1 MSFEWPLLLWGL
13 GLIPIAAAAHL
24 LWNRGRTQ
32 RARRFVSSGLSG
44 NVVVR
49 KPAWRRHVP
58 PAVYILALCA
68 AVLGLARPQAAIGVP
83 RERATVLLVIDT
95 SSSMRAGDVA
105 PSRLE
110 AAIDSVRLL
119 LRELPDR
126 YPVGLVGFSN
136 RAKILSVP
144 TSDRVAVTRALE
156 SIELEQ
162 GTAIG
167 DGLMRARDLA
177 TAPRRRVPTVAILLS
192 DGNNTTGQ
200 TDPLEAARVLRRARI
215 VVHSVV
221 VGRPHRTPRTGP
233 RPSND
238 ALLKDVAET
247 TGGRF
252 FAAASGGDL
261 DAAYRDLGSRISTVR
276 QQTEITAAFVGAAA
290 LLLLCGAGLSL
301 LWFNRLP

>member
-1 MSFEWPLLLWGL
+1 
-13 GLIPIAAAAHL
+13 
-24 LWNRGRTQ
+24 
-32 RARRFVSSGLSG
+32 
-44 NVVVR
+44 
-49 KPAWRRHVP
+49 
-58 PAVYILALCA
+58 
-68 AVLGLARPQAAIGVP
+68 
-83 RERATVLLVIDT
+83 
-95 SSSMRAGDVA
+95 MRAGDVA

-177 TAPRRRVPTVAILLS
+177 TAPRERAPTVAILLS

-200 TDPLEAARVLRRARI
+200 TDPLEAARALRQSRI

-221 VGRPHRTPRTGP
+221 VGRPQRTPRTGP

-290 LLLLCGAGLSL
+290 VLLLCGAGLSL